1 MQNEAVMKPGTEGV
15 QNVRVQTGGRPA
27 PMSEYWERVRPYVYT
42 APALLFFA
50 LFFFYP
56 IGYVIYLSFHDWSLL
71 NLEAK
76 EWVGF
81 ANFTALFEE
90 ADFYKVVFNTA
101 IFTVLTVTL
110 GIGLA
115 FLLAL
120 WLNRKAKIYGLIQGT
135 IFSPHIISLVSVSML
150 WMWMMDPQY
159 GLLNA
164 ALEAVGLP
172 SYTWLSDTK
181 SALLSLVLVSV
192 WKVVGYNTI
201 VFIAG
206 LQSIPRDLYEAA
218 ELDRASRL
226 RTLYKITVPMLSPTI
241 FFLLVINTI
250 SSFQVFDT
258 IAIMT
263 QGGPVN
269 STNMLVY
276 YIYEQGMDFFNGG
289 LASAASVILLLL
301 VGLLTCI
308 HFVFMSRRVHYQ

>member
-1 MQNEAVMKPGTEGV
+1 MQNEAMAKTDIEGLSASYT
-15 QNVRVQTGGRPA
+15 QTSGQPA
-27 PMSEYWERVRPYVYT
+27 PMMERWEKIRPYVYV

-81 ANFTALFEE
+81 ANFADLFKEQE
-90 ADFYKVVFNTA
+90 FYQVVLNTG
-101 IFTVLTVTL
+101 IFTVLTVAL

-120 WLNRKAKIYGLIQGT
+120 WLNRKAKIYGIIQGT

-164 ALEAVGLP
+164 VLEAVGLP
-172 SYTWLSDTK
+172 AYTWLSDTK

-206 LQSIPRDLYEAA
+206 LQSIPRDIYEAA

-226 RTLYKITVPMLSPTI
+226 KTLYNITIPMLSPTI

-289 LASAASVILLLL
+289 IASAASVILLIL
-301 VGLLTCI
+301 VGVLTCI
-308 HFVFMSRRVHYQ
+308 HFAFMSRRVHYR

>member
-1 MQNEAVMKPGTEGV
+1 MQNEAVAKPEIEMLESAHA
-15 QNVRVQTGGRPA
+15 QAWPRQKPAWGR
-27 PMSEYWERVRPYVYT
+27 WETIRPYAYVT
-42 APALLFFA
+42 PALLFFA

-56 IGYVIYLSFHDWSLL
+56 IGYVMYLSFHDWSLL

-81 ANFTALFEE
+81 ANFTELFQEQ
-90 ADFYKVVFNTA
+90 DFYKVVINTGL
-101 IFTVLTVTL
+101 FTVLTVAL

-120 WLNRKAKIYGLIQGT
+120 WLNRKAKIYGIIQGT

-164 ALEAVGLP
+164 VLEALGLP
-172 SYTWLSDTK
+172 AYTWLSDTK

-206 LQSIPRDLYEAA
+206 LQSIPRDIYEAA
-218 ELDRASRL
+218 ELDRSPRIK
-226 RTLYKITVPMLSPTI
+226 TLYKITVPMLSPTI

-289 LASAASVILLLL
+289 IASAASVILLGL
-301 VGLLTCI
+301 VGLLTLV
-308 HFVFMSRRVHYQ
+308 HFAFMSRRVHYR